1 MGGTGQNS
9 FAAIP
14 KSLHLH
20 LRRHVAAG
28 RENEPARGYRTKI
41 TNGLY
46 SARDGPLFVA
56 DLSNSASHLCPPL
69 VMSKGGRVGREQPG
83 PQAGLCAY
91 RRRYGVDV
99 DAVVRELDRH
109 DLGQQ
114 LEPSLGGTMGRAPD
128 ASLSVRV
135 RRGPAAGGECRR
147 PPWRAPDPHGCAPP
161 PARRSIARS
170 DRRRPPRAD
179 RHPGRTVY
187 DNAAPFVEERDG
199 ASDGRLRRWAIP
211 TLGDERQLVE
221 RDLGKAAGAGR
232 QSGSPG
238 YPLTGVICAW
248 GLCPAWGSNLSLEGR
263 NVRAVHHSAAE
274 HQAPADET
282 F

>member
-9 FAAIP
+9 LTAIP
-14 KSLHLH
+14 KSFHLH
-20 LRRHVAAG
+20 LGRHVAAG

-46 SARDGPLFVA
+46 SARDGPLFEA
-56 DLSNSASHLCPPL
+56 DLSNTASILCPPL
-69 VMSKGGRVGREQPG
+69 VMSKGGREGREQPG
-83 PQAGLCAY
+83 PQAGLRAY
-91 RRRYGVDV
+91 RRRDGVDV
-99 DAVVRELDRH
+99 DAVVREFDRH

-114 LEPSLGGTMGRAPD
+114 
-128 ASLSVRV
+128 
-135 RRGPAAGGECRR
+135 
-147 PPWRAPDPHGCAPP
+147 
-161 PARRSIARS
+161 
-170 DRRRPPRAD
+170 
-179 RHPGRTVY
+179 
-187 DNAAPFVEERDG
+187 
-199 ASDGRLRRWAIP
+199 
-211 TLGDERQLVE
+211 VE